1 MKVILL
7 QNVKNVGKKDEIA
20 DVSDG
25 YAQNFLIKKGLAIK
39 YTSGSKTYLE
49 KELQEKEEKEQE
61 LIKEANILKAK
72 IEKMN
77 LTFKLKTGKEGKL
90 FGSVSSKQIA
100 EEFAKKDIKID
111 KKLIKFKHAID
122 SLGTHIVEI
131 NLHKK
136 VIANVVI
143 VVEEV

>member
-7 QNVKNVGKKDEIA
+7 QNVKNVGKKDEIVE
-20 DVSDG
+20 VSDG
-25 YAQNFLIKKGLAIK
+25 YAQNFLFKKGLAIK
-39 YTSGSKTYLE
+39 YTAGSKNHLD
-49 KELQEKEEKEQE
+49 KELQEREEKEQE
-61 LIKEANILKAK
+61 LIKAANIEKEK
-72 IEKMN
+72 IEKTK

-100 EEFAKKDIKID
+100 QEFAKKDIKID
-111 KKLIKFKHAID
+111 KKLINITHTID

-136 VIANVVI
+136 VVAKATV

>member
-111 KKLIKFKHAID
+111 KKLIKLTHAID

-136 VIANVVI
+136 VIANAVI